1 MTRYACNFVPMYK
14 SYIETKH
21 ENRDRLGPSEM
32 GYAGYLL
39 TRPRTDCLK
48 FLSRFVKRR
57 VFYGILINILVCGNY
72 ISYYVWSTYI
82 LIHHS
87 SSTKVLKLWT

>member
-1 MTRYACNFVPMYK
+1 MCK

-39 TRPRTDCLK
+39 TRARNNTKLIFRP
-48 FLSRFVKRR
+48 
-57 VFYGILINILVCGNY
+57 ILGNF
-72 ISYYVWSTYI
+72 
-82 LIHHS
+82 
-87 SSTKVLKLWT
+87 